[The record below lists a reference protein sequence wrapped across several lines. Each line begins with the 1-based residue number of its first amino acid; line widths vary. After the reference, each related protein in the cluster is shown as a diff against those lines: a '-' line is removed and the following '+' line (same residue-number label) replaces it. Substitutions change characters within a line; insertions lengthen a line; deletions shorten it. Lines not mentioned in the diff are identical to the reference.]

1 MAPDNGEEP
10 SPSEKRDRAQDA
22 AERRQ
27 HERAESVDSL
37 FADVQDDL
45 GTLEYPVTSEELSTY
60 YADDPIELPNETESL
75 GSAFGRLD
83 RSFED
88 PDEAY
93 EALVSEFDEGRLEGW
108 DDEEATEDPTWDESQ
123 ATDRRA
129 ADSDTPE
136 REDESEME
144 R

>member
-1 MAPDNGEEP
+1 MAPDDVDEREAR
-10 SPSEKRDRAQDA
+10 EKRDGVQDA

-27 HERAESVDSL
+27 SQRAESVEDTL
-37 FADVQDDL
+37 EAVRADL
-45 GTLEYPVTSEELSTY
+45 GTHQYPVNSEDLAAY
-60 YADDPIELPNETESL
+60 YADDPTDLPNETESL

-93 EALVSEFDEGRLEGW
+93 EALVSEFEEGRLEGR
-108 DDEEATEDPTWDESQ
+108 DDDPGGENPTWDEGR
-123 ATDRRA
+123 ATGPGEDA
-129 ADSDTPE
+129 PE
-136 REDESEME
+136 REDEAGPE

>member
-1 MAPDNGEEP
+1 MAPDD
-10 SPSEKRDRAQDA
+10 SEGPENTRDSVQDA

-27 HERAESVDSL
+27 SERADSVERTME
-37 FADVQDDL
+37 AVEEDL
-45 GTLEYPVTSEELSTY
+45 GTHQYPVSSEDLSAY
-60 YADDPIELPNETESL
+60 YADDPIDLPNETESL

-93 EALVSEFDEGRLEGW
+93 EALVSEFEEGRLEGR
-108 DDEEATEDPTWDESQ
+108 DEELAAEEPTWDEGR
-123 ATDRRA
+123 ATGRRD
-129 ADSDTPE
+129 ADPDAPE
-136 REDESEME
+136 REDESGLE

>member
-1 MAPDNGEEP
+1 MAPDDADERQA
-10 SPSEKRDRAQDA
+10 RDSVQDA

-27 HERAESVDSL
+27 HERAESVESTL
-37 FADVQDDL
+37 EAVREDL
-45 GTLEYPVTSEELSTY
+45 GSHQYPVTSEDLGAY
-60 YADDPIELPNETESL
+60 YADDPIDLPNETESL

-93 EALVSEFDEGRLEGW
+93 RALVSEFDEGRLEGE
-108 DDEEATEDPTWDESQ
+108 DDDPGAADPAWDEGRPTGQ
-123 ATDRRA
+123 GGP
-129 ADSDTPE
+129 ADAPE
-136 REDESEME
+136 REDESDRE